1 MASSAAPAEPSAGRA
16 PASSAGRDLEQLVAI
31 ETPEQVVLSYTIAGI
46 GSRSAAAILDTVLIA
61 TAILIVSMG
70 RMTFMGHLAGA
81 SRWALAILVL
91 ASFAIVWG
99 YFVLFEGLWDGQT
112 PGKRQFGLR
121 VVRDG
126 GYSVGF
132 AASAVR
138 NLVRVIDMQP
148 GFLYAV
154 GMVSAVFSSTGKRLG
169 DYAAGT
175 MVVQERA
182 VAIGAVSG
190 PPLPDEGDGPI
201 PTATLSD
208 DEYALLDRYMARRDT
223 LDAQRRVQ
231 LAEQLAARFRD
242 RAPTLTG
249 SDSAVLA
256 ALHAMERRARARG
269 AAGHQ
274 GKGAARE
281 RHAIVARGGPRWQEF
296 ASLLTSAQRRG
307 LRGMSEAEVSDFVA
321 RYRELASDLARL
333 QTAARGRSSD
343 SVFAL
348 SRLVAAGHN
357 LLYRDAR
364 RGWRTA
370 WQYMMVTVPQEIRRS
385 VLPIALASA
394 LLYGPGLI
402 AYVAIVRHPAVASEL
417 LPPTMIDRAEHG
429 AEWERQQKGYVAIA
443 DSVRPATGS
452 FIMSNNIE
460 VATITFAGG
469 IAFGV
474 GTVLSLVTN
483 GIGIGAALG
492 LYQSKGILSLIVRF
506 IAPHG
511 VLELT
516 AITFA
521 GAAGLLLASAILIPG
536 AVTRREALV
545 ERGRRAIRL
554 IAATVLMLVVAGTL
568 EGLVSPIPTW
578 SLAEKLSVSA
588 ITAVLLLLYI
598 SLGRGVSDGT
608 GGTIEA
614 GTGGTIRT
622 VG

>member
-1 MASSAAPAEPSAGRA
+1 MTAPPVA
-16 PASSAGRDLEQLVAI
+16 RDLEQQVAI

-46 GSRSAAAILDTVLIA
+46 GSRSAAAILDTLLIGM
-61 TAILIVSMG
+61 AIFIIGLGQV
-70 RMTFMGHLAGA
+70 TLLGHMAGG
-81 SRWALAILVL
+81 SRWAMAILAL
-91 ASFAIVWG
+91 LSFAILWA
-99 YFVLFEGLWDGQT
+99 YFVVFEGVWDGQT
-112 PGKRQFGLR
+112 PGKRQMGLR

-182 VAIGAVSG
+182 ISIGGSSG
-190 PPLPDEGDGPI
+190 PPLPDDDDAPI

-223 LDAQRRVQ
+223 LDVGRRAQ
-231 LAEQLAARFRD
+231 LAEQLAVRFRD

-249 SDSAVLA
+249 SDSAVLV

-269 AAGHQ
+269 AAGHR

-281 RHAIVARGGPRWQEF
+281 RHAIVARGTPRWQEF
-296 ASLLTSAQRRG
+296 AALLTSAQRRG
-307 LRGMSEAEVSDFVA
+307 LHAMSEAEVSDFVS
-321 RYRELASDLARL
+321 RYRELAGDLARL
-333 QTAARGRSSD
+333 QTAAGGRGTD
-343 SVFAL
+343 SLFAL

-357 LLYRDAR
+357 LLYRDPGV
-364 RGWRTA
+364 GWRAA
-370 WQYMMVTVPQEIRRS
+370 WRYMMVTVPQEIRRS
-385 VLPIALASA
+385 VVPIALASA

-402 AYVAIVRHPAVASEL
+402 AYDSIVRHPALAAEL
-417 LPPTMIDRAEHG
+417 VPPAMIDRADHG
-429 AEWERQQKGYVAIA
+429 AEWEREEKGYVSLP
-443 DSVRPATGS
+443 DSIRPVAS
-452 FIMSNNIE
+452 SWIMSNNIK
-460 VATITFAGG
+460 VATVTFAGG
-469 IAFGV
+469 IAAGV
-474 GTVLSLVTN
+474 GTVYALVNN
-483 GIGIGAALG
+483 GIALGAALG
-492 LYQSKGILSLIVRF
+492 LYESKGILSLIVRF

-521 GAAGLLLASAILIPG
+521 GAAGLLIGSAILIPG

-554 IAATVLMLVVAGTL
+554 VAATVLLLVVAGTL

-578 SLAEKLSVSA
+578 SLAQKLSISA
-588 ITAVLLLLYI
+588 ITAVLLVLYI
-598 SLGRGVSDGT
+598 SQGRRAP
-608 GGTIEA
+608 EPA
-614 GTGGTIRT
+614 AR
-622 VG
+622 